1 MKKYLI
7 VLMLLISFFANAQL
21 TDLARL
27 EYSFIPKNKSEDEYT
42 RIRALVNFPIEIKED
57 SYFIIGAEF
66 NQIYLNLKDNYP
78 FDTSLLETITVID
91 LNFAYT
97 YKMNDDWRVAYSI
110 SPRLASTLNMKITN
124 SDFFLNGGVFFIK
137 DRTKAKDLIKPYRL
151 ILGLTYN
158 TTTGV
163 PFPLPLVSYFRKMNE
178 KWSYTIGVPK
188 MNLKYAI
195 NQNKSVQSFVGLDGY
210 FAHLQR
216 PTAINGQEVDNIS
229 LSLLI
234 AGLGY
239 EHQFTKHLVW
249 FAYSGFTLRLN
260 NVLRDKDRKNVYTL
274 DNVNAFYLRT
284 GIKFKI

>member
-124 SDFFLNGGVFFIK
+124 SDFFFKWRRFFYK
-137 DRTKAKDLIKPYRL
+137 R
-151 ILGLTYN
+151 
-158 TTTGV
+158 
-163 PFPLPLVSYFRKMNE
+163 
-178 KWSYTIGVPK
+178 
-188 MNLKYAI
+188 
-195 NQNKSVQSFVGLDGY
+195 QNKS
-210 FAHLQR
+210 
-216 PTAINGQEVDNIS
+216 
-229 LSLLI
+229 
-234 AGLGY
+234 
-239 EHQFTKHLVW
+239 
-249 FAYSGFTLRLN
+249 
-260 NVLRDKDRKNVYTL
+260 
-274 DNVNAFYLRT
+274 
-284 GIKFKI
+284 